1 MVPALNSKERNKAF
15 WKFILFFSITVVVI
29 IMAVFVN
36 FIVPSKE
43 NKILRDK
50 AKVYEAH
57 MSAEEKFTI
66 AIQETDRLLDS
77 LDRPDVNDVYVN
89 QLIGVKISQMTTL
102 QASNSDASKKDKLFL
117 DILLKYQQTKS
128 RLSKLGDAATALQ
141 KSKSEYTECQQLLNE
156 ARQTITQYQML
167 QKNGGL

>member
-50 AKVYEAH
+50 AKVFEAH
-57 MSAEEKFTI
+57 MSAEDKLTLG
-66 AIQETDRLLDS
+66 IQETDRLLDS
-77 LDRPDVNDVYVN
+77 LDKPGVNDVYVN
-89 QLIGVKISQMTTL
+89 QLIGGKISEMTTL
-102 QASNSDASKKDKLFL
+102 QAGNSDASKKDKLFL
-117 DILLKYQQTKS
+117 DILLKYQQAKS
-128 RLSKLGDAATALQ
+128 RLSKLGDASAQLE
-141 KSKSEYTECQQLLNE
+141 KYKSELTQCQQSLNG
-156 ARQTITQYQML
+156 ANQTISQYQML
-167 QKNGGL
+167 QRNGGL